1 MTVRLSGLNK
11 ERRALCSAFSEAA
24 AQNRSKN
31 RSRAVRQAVIS
42 ANSQERGK
50 SDMKSL
56 NLLLLV
62 CLVSFT
68 ACAEK
73 RPVLYPNSHLNQV
86 GSQTAQADIDE
97 CMRLAKESNA
107 AEDKGG
113 KVAKD
118 TAAGA
123 VVGAAIGGAV
133 GAVTG
138 NFGQGLAAGAAGGGA
153 GGLTGGAIRS
163 SGPDPIFQ
171 RFVEKCLHDK
181 GYEPI
186 GWK

>member
-1 MTVRLSGLNK
+1 MNSVDLRNDGIPQFRQRDVCCTPLRACSDLSQLSGK
-11 ERRALCSAFSEAA
+11 
-24 AQNRSKN
+24 
-31 RSRAVRQAVIS
+31 
-42 ANSQERGK
+42 GK
-50 SDMKSL
+50 PDMKARYL
-56 NLLLLV
+56 ILFALLL
-62 CLVSFT
+62 SFA
-68 ACAEK
+68 ACAEE

-86 GSQTAQADIDE
+86 GTQAAQADVDE
-97 CMRLAKESNA
+97 CMRLAKESNV
-107 AEDKGG
+107 AENKGG

-138 NFGQGLAAGAAGGGA
+138 NFGQGLASGAAGGGA
-153 GGLTGGAIRS
+153 GGLAGGAIGS

-171 RFVEKCLHDK
+171 RFVEKCLRDK